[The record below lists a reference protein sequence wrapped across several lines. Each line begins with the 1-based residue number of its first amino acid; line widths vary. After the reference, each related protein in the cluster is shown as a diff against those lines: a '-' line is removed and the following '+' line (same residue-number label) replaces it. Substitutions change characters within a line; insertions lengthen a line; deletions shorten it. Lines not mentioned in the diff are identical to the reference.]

1 MRSTGMGVTETLGI
15 GLHASSVQRATSGG
29 WKYDGPCPD
38 AGVGWTRVKKYRIC
52 SRQGPRVDYEY
63 VAPNGKR
70 FRSLV
75 AAQKHSSQLAQDC
88 TVACAT
94 CGSEECTP
102 GNDIVICDGTC
113 GLAFHQQYSRYKVLL
128 LAAAHVDTHCATRLL
143 RAALWAR
150 RESPLGPHR
159 QNATEEA
166 AAAFQ
171 CVLTLVE
178 PHRLWTH
185 RHCLVDPLWEVP
197 AGEWRCPAC
206 GPGEWLSPVDDS
218 IPVPRLR
225 AAASSP
231 VLEPTLYK
239 PGQHVMTRPLG
250 SATAR

>member
-1 MRSTGMGVTETLGI
+1 MRRQRQNALTAPPILALDFEQARAPNCTPIRRVVRLTRRAQRPTPRPFRAVHRVQIVRSTGMGVTEALGI

-113 GLAFHQQYSRYKVLL
+113 GLAFHQQYSRSKVLL

-143 RAALWAR
+143 RGC
-150 RESPLGPHR
+150 PLGPKG
-159 QNATEEA
+159 
-166 AAAFQ
+166 
-171 CVLTLVE
+171 E
-178 PHRLWTH
+178 PSR
-185 RHCLVDPLWEVP
+185 
-197 AGEWRCPAC
+197 
-206 GPGEWLSPVDDS
+206 
-218 IPVPRLR
+218 
-225 AAASSP
+225 SSP
-231 VLEPTLYK
+231 SECHRRGCCGVSVRAYPCGAS
-239 PGQHVMTRPLG
+239 PPLD
-250 SATAR
+250 A

>member
-1 MRSTGMGVTETLGI
+1 MTGERQNPVTALNTGVPFRASPRRTARQYGAWSDLRGALSARPTPRPFRAVHRVQIVRSTGMGVTEALGI

-94 CGSEECTP
+94 CGSEECSP

-113 GLAFHQQYSRYKVLL
+113 GLAFHQQYSRSKVLL

-143 RAALWAR
+143 RGC
-150 RESPLGPHR
+150 PLGPKG
-159 QNATEEA
+159 
-166 AAAFQ
+166 
-171 CVLTLVE
+171 E
-178 PHRLWTH
+178 PSR
-185 RHCLVDPLWEVP
+185 
-197 AGEWRCPAC
+197 
-206 GPGEWLSPVDDS
+206 
-218 IPVPRLR
+218 
-225 AAASSP
+225 SSP
-231 VLEPTLYK
+231 SECHRRGCSGVSVRAYPCGAS
-239 PGQHVMTRPLG
+239 PPLD
-250 SATAR
+250 A